1 VLKSIQNRHAIALG
15 SYLVLVI
22 LLTYP
27 LILYFQTHVPGQ
39 GVDDPAQ
46 TWSLWWVRYA
56 LLNLGIS
63 PLTTD
68 YLFYPVGINL
78 VAYTPTFLNGVLSIP
93 LQLVFD
99 VIPAANFIVYFAF
112 VMSGYGAFLLAREIL
127 HRQRIDSD
135 IAAMLAGAFFAFGAW
150 HVHYADATYMLLSCE
165 WIPFY
170 VLYLFRLERNP
181 VRNGTLAGFFLL
193 LNAWTELTLAMFLA
207 IFTVLYLVGWFV
219 QRLFETRNLSA
230 LVRVCLRSIQGFILL
245 GVIALIGT
253 SPLLYSLFNDT
264 QRFGYYLA
272 QGMGRVQIFSAELV
286 SFLFPSPQNPIL
298 GAWAKS
304 ITTANTRYAFIGYAA
319 LVFVI
324 IGFSANRK
332 SRGAIFW
339 GISTL
344 VFASLMLGPS
354 LIVAGQTTDVP
365 MPFALLRAIP
375 FVNANRY
382 PVRFNT
388 MLMFSLTPLIALGA
402 ARVLQSSRGKIIAGA
417 LSALLMIEQ
426 LVIPIPLSDLRVP
439 AIFETI
445 RNDPGDFAVLNVPLG
460 WRGSVSLQGKMEDP
474 AQFFQTVHTK
484 RMLGGITSRTPRF
497 KTQYFLEAPVIQSM
511 IALESGNDVDEHRRA
526 LDRNNAAEVLRFFN
540 IRYVNVNRAFAGDAL
555 TQYILDTF
563 PLTEIYRDD
572 TRTIYRVNASPALTS
587 NRIISQPETARLYFD
602 DRWGRVQY
610 FEDDAGYRWATQGES
625 AIWLPL
631 DEQDHT
637 VTFRI
642 RGTRANQRM
651 VLRVNGT
658 LVTALVLNDSWEE
671 YHVPISALVLRDG
684 LDELVFATDTA
695 FIGAT
700 RQDSYA
706 IGDTGIVSPVD
717 ISITGAGFE
726 AGRFGEIFVAGKS
739 SVENKRGYQLVAIN
753 PQSGAVERI
762 GSFDT
767 FADINESVRLAKFVN
782 DLPNGAIVAG
792 VAIDDVSKNLSP
804 AAVNALHQLG
814 VEADLRFEFRAGH
827 AFIGVKGAPMGS
839 VLESVEGRL
848 PANVSVGK
856 NVTSDRVSFAL
867 SWIEFDR

>member
-1 VLKSIQNRHAIALG
+1 MLKSIQNRHVIALG
-15 SYLVLVI
+15 SYLVLAI

-27 LILYFQTHVPGQ
+27 LILHIHTHVPGQ

-56 LLNLGIS
+56 LINLGIS

-78 VAYTPTFLNGVLSIP
+78 VAYTPTFLNGILSIP
-93 LQLVFD
+93 LQLVYD

-127 HRQRIDSD
+127 HHREIDSD
-135 IAAMLAGAFFAFGAW
+135 IGAFLAGAFFAFGAW

-170 VLYLFRLERNP
+170 VLYLFRLERDP
-181 VRNGTLAGFFLL
+181 IRNGTVAGFFLL

-207 IFTVLYLVGWFV
+207 IFTALYLVWWFIK
-219 QRLFETRNLSA
+219 RLFETRNLSA
-230 LVRVCLRSIQGFILL
+230 FVRASLRPILGFALL
-245 GVIALIGT
+245 GIIALIGS

-264 QRFGYYLA
+264 QRFGYYLS
-272 QGMGRVQIFSAELV
+272 QGMGRVQIFSAELI

-304 ITTANTRYAFIGYAA
+304 ITMTNTRYAFIGYAA
-319 LVFVI
+319 LVLVI
-324 IGFSANRK
+324 IGIIANRK
-332 SRGAIFW
+332 SRETIFW
-339 GISTL
+339 VISSL

-354 LIVAGQTTDVP
+354 LIVAGQNTDIP

-382 PVRFNT
+382 PVRFNI
-388 MLMFSLTPLIALGA
+388 MLMFSLMPLIAFGA
-402 ARVLQSSRGKIIAGA
+402 ARLLQLSRGKIILGV
-417 LSALLMIEQ
+417 LSGLLVVEQ

-460 WRGSVSLQGKMEDP
+460 WRGSVSLQGKMEDQ

-497 KTQYFLEAPVIQSM
+497 KTQYFLEAPVIQSI
-511 IALESGNDVDEHRRA
+511 IALESGNQVDDHRRA
-526 LDRNNAAEVLRFFN
+526 LDRTVAVEVLRFFDV
-540 IRYVNVNRAFAGDAL
+540 RYVNVNRALAGDAL
-555 TQYILDTF
+555 TQYIVDTF

-572 TRTIYRVNASPALTS
+572 TRTVYRINSLPTS
-587 NRIISQPETARLYFD
+587 FTNHINGNLETARLYFD

-610 FEDDAGYRWATQGES
+610 FDDGVAYRWATQGES

-631 DEQDHT
+631 NEQDQR

-651 VLRVNGT
+651 VLRVNGA
-658 LVTALVLNDSWEE
+658 LVTVLVLNDTWEE
-671 YHVPISALVLRDG
+671 YRVPIPASALREG
-684 LDELVFATDTA
+684 LDEFVFVTDTVA
-695 FIGAT
+695 VGAT
-700 RQDSYA
+700 RQDNYS
-706 IGDTGIVSPVD
+706 IGGTGIVSPVD
-717 ISITGAGFE
+717 ISVTGAGFE
-726 AGRFGEIFVAGKS
+726 AGRFGEIFVAGR
-739 SVENKRGYQLVAIN
+739 SVIENKRGYQLVAIN
-753 PQSGAVERI
+753 PQSGTVERI

-767 FADINESVRLAKFVN
+767 FAGANESARLAKFVN
-782 DLPNGAIVAG
+782 DLPNGEIVAG

-804 AAVNALHQLG
+804 AAVEALHQLG

-856 NVTSDRVSFAL
+856 NVASDRAAFAL